1 MRHAACFSQSCMAIR
16 VRLLLI
22 GVLAVAVAASVARAV
37 HRSTHGR
44 AAAHQSRIVIN
55 VAERKLTLVKDGQ
68 VAGEYEIAVGKPGT
82 PTPTGEFHITG
93 KQTIPGSGDGA
104 FGARWMEFYRVRGRG
119 GVLQLYGIHG
129 TNVPQK
135 LGDAVSHGC
144 VRLSNHDVEEV
155 FKQAYV
161 GEPVYIR

>member
-1 MRHAACFSQSCMAIR
+1 M
-16 VRLLLI
+16 LLT
-22 GVLAVAVAASVARAV
+22 GVLAVAVAASVARPV
-37 HRSTHGR
+37 YRSAHAR
-44 AAAHQSRIVIN
+44 SAAPESRIVIN
-55 VAERKLTLVKDGQ
+55 IAERKLTVFKDGRA
-68 VAGEYEIAVGKPGT
+68 AGEYVIAVGKPGT
-82 PTPTGEFHITG
+82 PTPAGEFHIAD
-93 KQTIPGSGDGA
+93 KQTVPGAGDGV
-104 FGARWMEFYRVRGRG
+104 FGARWMEFYRVRGPD

-144 VRLSNHDVEEV
+144 IRLSNHDVEQV